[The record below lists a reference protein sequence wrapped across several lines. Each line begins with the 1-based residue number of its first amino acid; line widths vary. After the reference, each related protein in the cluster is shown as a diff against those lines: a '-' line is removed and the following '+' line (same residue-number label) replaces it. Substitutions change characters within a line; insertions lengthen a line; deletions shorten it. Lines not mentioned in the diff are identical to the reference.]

1 MYVIIKYLNKSLFC
15 LELMKK
21 HNVLVFSHK
30 SCIKPCKSDR
40 LVFHN
45 VPKVIDYDLS
55 GG

>member
-30 SCIKPCKSDR
+30 LNCVS
-40 LVFHN
+40 V
-45 VPKVIDYDLS
+45 
-55 GG
+55 